1 MQTLKKAIAEYDAN
15 YKAIGD
21 LDETLCEAYTKACSY
36 AIFTLREYRFGRD
49 LVRSTKDKVKE
60 SVKKLGYTDIWQ
72 LEKKVLELG
81 GTYYLIDT
89 FYQLCLLESF
99 WDFESYIFYLEQ
111 DRPQVKRFYLPRIN
125 PLQTVLND
133 LEDLSNRKIKFYGLS
148 LPARTGK
155 STLCIYF
162 LTWVAMK
169 RPNSHSA
176 MGGHSGVL
184 TKGFYKELMNII
196 DSPEYR
202 FNEIYKFWHQDEVR
216 PISDKSAEDL
226 TINLGKPDRFHTLT
240 CRSIDATWTGAVDVS
255 WDGILYVDDLV
266 RDREHSLSP
275 TRMDNTWQ
283 EYLNKMVDRK
293 SGFDPH
299 DIDLGYDIDICFD
312 FAGACELMVGTLWNV
327 YDPLYRMEQLYGSNP
342 LYRFKKIP
350 ALNEDD
356 ESNFNYPVNGFT
368 TEYYREM
375 RERLD
380 EPEWMAKYMQSPFVR
395 EGILYKKGE
404 LNYFNGEIG
413 EHINRVIG
421 VLDPAVGGG
430 DYLSMV
436 VIAEGK
442 KKYVID
448 WVYSKETKGKTI
460 PELVSKIIAWNIV
473 EVHYERNGIGR
484 VFDDE
489 LTQALHDR
497 GHYRTKMTSFAA
509 PEGGKGSRRM
519 TKEDN
524 ILGYSDWV
532 KSNLWFID
540 ETAKSTTYSRSNEYQ
555 LALNHTYIYTTVGKN
570 KWDDAVDNLAQVGRV
585 YERQSNG
592 VVDIILNPFGGGY
605 GLRI

>member
-1 MQTLKKAIAEYDAN
+1 MDELRRSLESYDKAYAE
-15 YKAIGD
+15 KGI
-21 LDETLCEAYTKACSY
+21 LDETLCDAYVKACSY
-36 AIFTLREYRFGRD
+36 AIFTLKEYRYGRD
-49 LVRSTKDKVKE
+49 LVRSTKDKVDS
-60 SVKKLGYTDIWQ
+60 SVHKMGYKDIWE
-72 LEKKVLELG
+72 LEQTVLNLG
-81 GTYYLIDT
+81 AQFFLINT

-125 PLQTVLND
+125 PLQTVLKD
-133 LEDLSNRKIKFYGLS
+133 LEDLSNRKIKFLGIS

-155 STLCIYF
+155 STICIYF
-162 LTWVAMK
+162 LTWIAMK

-202 FNEIYKFWHQDEVR
+202 FNEIYRFWNQDEVR

-226 TINLGKPDRFHTLT
+226 TINLGKRDRFHTLT

-255 WDGILYVDDLV
+255 WDGLLYVDDLV

-275 TRMDNTWQ
+275 TRMENTWQ

-293 SGFDPH
+293 SGFDPK
-299 DIDLGYDIDICFD
+299 DIDMGYDIDVCFD

-327 YDPLYRMEQLYGSNP
+327 YDPLYRMEQMYSDNP

-350 ALNEDD
+350 ALDEHD

-375 RERLD
+375 RDRLD
-380 EPEWMAKYMQSPFVR
+380 EPEWMAKYMQAPFVR
-395 EGILYKKGE
+395 EGILYQKNE

-413 EHINRVIG
+413 EPINKIIG

-430 DYLSMV
+430 DYLSMLI
-436 VIAEGK
+436 IAEGK

-489 LTQALHDR
+489 LTQALHNR
-497 GHYRTKMTSFAA
+497 SHFRTKMTSFAA
-509 PEGGKGSRRM
+509 PEGMS
-519 TKEDN
+519 KEDK

-532 KSNLWFID
+532 KSNLWFVD
-540 ETAKSTTYSRSNEYQ
+540 ETAKSTTYSRSSDYQ
-555 LALNHTYIYTTVGKN
+555 LALNHTYVYTTVGKN
-570 KWDDAVDNLAQVGRV
+570 KWDDAVDNLAQAGRV

-592 VVDIILNPFGGGY
+592 VIDVILNPFGGGY
-605 GLRI
+605 R

>member
-1 MQTLKKAIAEYDAN
+1 MEKTVELVNMVKTYDEAYAE
-15 YKAIGD
+15 KGM
-21 LDETLCEAYTKACSY
+21 LDETLCDAYVKACSY
-36 AIFTLREYRFGRD
+36 AIFTLNDYRYGRS
-49 LVRSTKDKVKE
+49 LVRESKE
-60 SVKKLGYTDIWQ
+60 KIDSSVKKMGYKDIWE
-72 LEKKVLELG
+72 LEQTVLNMG
-81 GTYYLIDT
+81 AQFFLIDT

-125 PLQTVLND
+125 PLQTVLKD
-133 LEDLSNRKIKFYGLS
+133 LEDLSNRKIKFLGIS

-155 STLCIYF
+155 STICILF
-162 LTWVAMK
+162 LTWIAMK

-196 DSPEYR
+196 DSTEYR
-202 FNEIYKFWHQDEVR
+202 FNEIYRFWNKDEVR

-226 TINLGKPDRFHTLT
+226 TINLGKRDRFHTLT

-255 WDGILYVDDLV
+255 WDGILYIDDLV

-293 SGFDPH
+293 SGFDPK
-299 DIDLGYDIDICFD
+299 DIDMGYDIDVCFD

-327 YDPLYRMEQLYGSNP
+327 YDPLYRMEQMYSDNP

-350 ALNEDD
+350 ALDEND

-375 RERLD
+375 RDRLD
-380 EPEWMAKYMQSPFVR
+380 EPEWMAKYQQAPFVR
-395 EGILYKKGE
+395 EGILYKKEE

-413 EHINRVIG
+413 ENINKVIG

-430 DYLSMV
+430 DYLSMLI
-436 VIAEGK
+436 IAEGK

-489 LTQALHDR
+489 LTQALHNR
-497 GHYRTKMTSFAA
+497 SHFRTKMTSFAA
-509 PEGGKGSRRM
+509 PEGMS
-519 TKEDN
+519 KEDK

-532 KSNLWFID
+532 KGNLWFID
-540 ETAKSTTYSRSNEYQ
+540 ETAKSTTYSRSSDYQ

-570 KWDDAVDNLAQVGRV
+570 KWDDAVDNLAQTGRV

-592 VVDIILNPFGGGY
+592 VIDVILNPFGGRY
-605 GLRI
+605 V